1 MLYPEHFYF
10 SRMLDSLARRFHAG
24 CGAFLALLVKSTH
37 CRTGGY
43 HLTTPSQN
51 KNRPSGRFMF
61 WWEWVDCNSHR
72 NKLRRAPFTA
82 RWRACSEPNNLAI
95 VWPNPY
101 TTTQNI
107 NTHHLAGIYILV
119 GVGGFEPPQA

>member
-1 MLYPEHFYF
+1 MHIDKLY
-10 SRMLDSLARRFHAG
+10 
-24 CGAFLALLVKSTH
+24 
-37 CRTGGY
+37 
-43 HLTTPSQN
+43 N
-51 KNRPSGRFMF
+51 KNINRQNSQFMF
-61 WWEWVDCNSHR
+61 RHP
-72 NKLRRAPFTA
+72 PFTA